1 MYTLYQDEFLQ
12 SPQQNQQN
20 FLSTFWLNECDIHEL
35 RMHAGSDTGMVRGKT
50 RSKSKVHAG
59 PNPTPY
65 KLINGQDI
73 LLSHLGLKLRTRE
86 FTDQIWHLE

>member
-12 SPQQNQQN
+12 SPEQNQQN

-35 RMHAGSDTGMVRGKT
+35 RMHAGSYTGMVRGKT

-73 LLSHLGLKLRTRE
+73 LLS
-86 FTDQIWHLE
+86 